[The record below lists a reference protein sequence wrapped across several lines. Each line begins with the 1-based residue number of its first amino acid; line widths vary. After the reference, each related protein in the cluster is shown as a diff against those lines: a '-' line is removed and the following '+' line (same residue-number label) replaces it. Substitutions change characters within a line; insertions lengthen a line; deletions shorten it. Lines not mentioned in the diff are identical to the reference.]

1 MKKSE
6 GGAQGKRDAPHSLR
20 ACLRSPTKREK
31 RTPVMQATPSSLVE
45 RRRQTAAKRRKNSA
59 EGKAGDLQT
68 CTTDVKRKRIRG
80 SSGAQGGGEISGA
93 HSSLSIGH
101 SLGIREEEEREKG
114 KRFLYLRCHPLSP
127 LSSPSP
133 ETPNIQ
139 AREHLNELLCLILVL
154 LGTPY
159 LFSLLSLP
167 ISLSSLSAACFPVIC
182 FTIKP
187 YHFRPEATVYHGKP
201 LIYQNGRMFLLD
213 TMVLFVKL
221 FLFNRIT

>member
-68 CTTDVKRKRIRG
+68 CVTGVKRKRGRG
-80 SSGAQGGGEISGA
+80 SSVTQGGAGGEISGG

-114 KRFLYLRCHPLSP
+114 KKVSPPSLSP
-127 LSSPSP
+127 PIASLFSSPR
-133 ETPNIQ
+133 N
-139 AREHLNELLCLILVL
+139 A
-154 LGTPY
+154 
-159 LFSLLSLP
+159 
-167 ISLSSLSAACFPVIC
+167 
-182 FTIKP
+182 
-187 YHFRPEATVYHGKP
+187 
-201 LIYQNGRMFLLD
+201 
-213 TMVLFVKL
+213 
-221 FLFNRIT
+221 

>member
-1 MKKSE
+1 
-6 GGAQGKRDAPHSLR
+6 
-20 ACLRSPTKREK
+20 
-31 RTPVMQATPSSLVE
+31 MQATPSSLVE

-68 CTTDVKRKRIRG
+68 CMTGVKRKRVRG

-93 HSSLSIGH
+93 HSSLSIRH
-101 SLGIREEEEREKG
+101 SLGIREEEEREREK

-127 LSSPSP
+127 LSSPPP

-139 AREHLNELLCLILVL
+139 AREHLNELLCLSLVL

-159 LFSLLSLP
+159 LFSRLSLP

-182 FTIKP
+182 FTSKP
-187 YHFRPEATVYHGKP
+187 YQFRPEATVYHGKP

-213 TMVLFVKL
+213 TLVLFVKL